1 MFMDF
6 SNVEDKAVK
15 GTARETVL
23 AELVAFLSE
32 KFGAEYITQTD
43 SGTYAVAVGEKGNEV
58 CVEVGVTAKDFV
70 DRTTPKK
77 GLVKAFDRKAA
88 GEKYVAHCEE
98 MAANKAA
105 RKATAEKN
113 KARDEAK
120 REAAKAKAKAEE
132 ESEG

>member
-6 SNVEDKAVK
+6 SNVEEKAVK

-23 AELVAFLSE
+23 AELVNWLGE
-32 KFGAEYITQTD
+32 KFGVEYVTQTE

-105 RKATAEKN
+105 RKATADKN
-113 KARDEAK
+113 KERDKAK
-120 REAAKAKAKAEE
+120 REAAKAKAEE

>member
-15 GTARETVL
+15 GTARAAVL
-23 AELVAFLSE
+23 AELVTFLSE

-43 SGTYAVAVGEKGNEV
+43 SATYAVAVGEKGNEV
-58 CVEVGVTAKDFV
+58 CVEVGVTAKDVF

-88 GEKYVAHCEE
+88 GEKYTAHCEE

-105 RKATAEKN
+105 RKATADKN
-113 KARDEAK
+113 KERDKAK
-120 REAAKAKAKAEE
+120 REAAKAKAEE